1 MDYSQFQIERILSRD
16 QALLF
21 QDWFLLLAKGR
32 IEINGSGSSGESWTF
47 NTTEQNAIKITFLS
61 KAKALKLEVHS
72 SISAVVEHISNE
84 AQKKVESKYPT
95 PGSWWSI
102 GFEKQQGNMDQNS
115 LLHMFR
121 NLGTYKRGPKKL
133 RLGRSALLEIEDG
146 TGEHPA
152 LFPKLSIKVSII
164 SPGAS
169 SGPFSKMQAEN
180 MIPVVGAILSTC
192 FGTPLT
198 PGAAFF
204 PVKDENFDEVIEAVK
219 SNEVLEL
226 GFQGI
231 PIWSALQN
239 CHLSGAGEL
248 ANRLVGAMMAYETG
262 MLQRTDHSTLL
273 FFVSAIE
280 ALTVPNLKSA
290 KTQRLSKRF
299 CSFLDE
305 FAAAAMDEIMA
316 HGNFEQAFGKITSR
330 KKFAAELYNL
340 RSQPVHTGHFGNY
353 SGMMIADDQSLKV
366 GLVNDVVTGAIAA
379 LIKQPVSLL
388 WGHPEL
394 DPSLTI
400 RLDPIEHK
408 KLKKKANNHHK
419 KIDEYLKTIVLK
431 DIH

>member
-1 MDYSQFQIERILSRD
+1 MDYSKFRIERILSRGE
-16 QALLF
+16 ALLF
-21 QDWFLLLAKGR
+21 QDWFLLLVKEH

-61 KAKALKLEVHS
+61 KVKALELEVLS
-72 SISAVVEHISNE
+72 DISEVVEQISNE
-84 AQKKVESKYPT
+84 AQKKVESKSPT
-95 PGSWWSI
+95 LGSWWLI
-102 GFEKQQGNMDQNS
+102 GFQKQQGNVDQNS

-121 NLGTYKRGPKKL
+121 NLGTYKRGPQKL

-152 LFPKLSIKVSII
+152 LFPQLSIKVSII

-180 MIPVVGAILSTC
+180 MVPIVGAILSTC

-198 PGAAFF
+198 PSAAIFR
-204 PVKDENFDEVIEAVK
+204 VKDDKLDEVVEGVK
-219 SNEVLEL
+219 SNEILEL

-239 CHLSGAGEL
+239 CYLSGAGEL
-248 ANRLVGAMMAYETG
+248 ADRLVGAMMAYEAG
-262 MLQRTDHSTLL
+262 MLQRTDHATLL

-299 CSFLDE
+299 CTFLDE
-305 FAAAAMDEIMA
+305 FATAAMDEIMN
-316 HGNFEQAFGKITSR
+316 HVNFEQAFGRITSR
-330 KKFAAELYNL
+330 KRFATELYKL

-353 SGMMIADDQSLKV
+353 SGMMMADDQSLKV
-366 GLVNDVVTGAIAA
+366 GLVNDVVIGAIAA
-379 LIKQPVSLL
+379 LIKRPISLL

-400 RLDPIEHK
+400 RLDSIEHQ
-408 KLKKKANNHHK
+408 KLKKKATNNHK
-419 KIDEYLKTIVLK
+419 KIDEYLKSLVLK

>member
-16 QALLF
+16 EALLF

-72 SISAVVEHISNE
+72 NISAVVEHISIE
-84 AQKKVESKYPT
+84 AQKKVESKSPT

-102 GFEKQQGNMDQNS
+102 GFEKQQGNLDQNS

-121 NLGTYKRGPKKL
+121 NLGTYKRGPQKL

-146 TGEHPA
+146 TGDHPA
-152 LFPKLSIKVSII
+152 LFPKLSIEVSII

-169 SGPFSKMQAEN
+169 SGPFSKMQAEK

-198 PGAAFF
+198 PSAAFF
-204 PVKDENFDEVIEAVK
+204 PVKDEKFDEVVDAVK
-219 SNEVLEL
+219 SNAILEL

-248 ANRLVGAMMAYETG
+248 ADRLVGAMMAYETG

-330 KKFAAELYNL
+330 KRFAAELYNL

-353 SGMMIADDQSLKV
+353 SGMNMADDQSLKV

-379 LIKQPVSLL
+379 LIKKPVSLL

-400 RLDPIEHK
+400 RLDPIEHQ

-419 KIDEYLKTIVLK
+419 KIDEYLKALVLK
-431 DIH
+431 NIH

>member
-1 MDYSQFQIERILSRD
+1 MDHSQFRIERILTRD

-21 QDWFLLLAKGR
+21 QDWFLLLAKGH
-32 IEINGSGSSGESWTF
+32 IEINGSGSSGESWTL

-61 KAKALKLEVHS
+61 DVKALELEVLRE
-72 SISAVVEHISNE
+72 ISAVVKQISNE
-84 AQKKVESKYPT
+84 AQKKVESNTPT

-102 GFEKQQGNMDQNS
+102 GFDKQQGNMDQNS

-121 NLGTYKRGPKKL
+121 NLGTYKRGPEKL

-146 TGEHPA
+146 TGDHPA
-152 LFPKLSIKVSII
+152 LFPKLSIEVSII

-169 SGPFSKMQAEN
+169 TGPFSKMQAEK
-180 MIPVVGAILSTC
+180 MIPVVGAVLSSC

-198 PGAAFF
+198 PSAALF
-204 PVKDENFDEVIEAVK
+204 PVKDEKLNEVVKDVK
-219 SNEVLEL
+219 SNEILEL
-226 GFQGI
+226 GFQGV
-231 PIWSALQN
+231 PIWSVLQN

-248 ANRLVGAMMAYETG
+248 ADRLVGAMMAYEAG

-305 FAAAAMDEIMA
+305 FATTAMDEIMA
-316 HGNFEQAFGKITSR
+316 HANFEQAFGRITSR

-353 SGMMIADDQSLKV
+353 SGMMMADDQSLKV

-400 RLDPIEHK
+400 RLNPVEHQ
-408 KLKKKANNHHK
+408 KLKKKATNHHK
-419 KIDEYLKTIVLK
+419 NVDEYLKYLVLK